1 MISDYKKTYQE
12 MAALIGEQRTHKL
25 FEMVKSTKYDFSMR
39 LYSKQYCEYYILKH
53 KDHKQPRILA
63 LELGYSLRFV
73 QDVIKEKRCLPT
85 NYDEEIVK
93 MNKYN
98 GIYQLF
104 YELFGERVVNLV
116 YDNLRGSTIYFPSK
130 LHSKDYARKKIAENM
145 DRLNVRELAKLTG
158 YSERSVR
165 RMISEITENDQ

>member
-1 MISDYKKTYQE
+1 MKMPVE
-12 MAALIGEQRTHKL
+12 MSALIGEQRTHKL

-53 KDHKQPRILA
+53 EDYKQPRILA

-93 MNKYN
+93 MN
-98 GIYQLF
+98 Q
-104 YELFGERVVNLV
+104 RNLSAI
-116 YDNLRGSTIYFPSK
+116 LRAVWRAGGQSG
-130 LHSKDYARKKIAENM
+130 L
-145 DRLNVRELAKLTG
+145 
-158 YSERSVR
+158 
-165 RMISEITENDQ
+165 